1 MKKETTYSD
10 SFKCACKCVH
20 AVLKYMKSHDGFVA
34 AKDLKEL
41 VPTLVSFSKW
51 EMELTDGV
59 NNIRW
64 WAILQFSSVGY
75 VKGGFIKKVKG
86 NWYITPEGEKLVS
99 MTPEKAHDFVV
110 GEYRKWKQENA
121 KEPECE
127 DIGEIEEDA
136 SAAEDGNIPDLVLLE
151 SQAKGTINAALCRK
165 SPYDFQDMVAA
176 LLRAMGYY
184 TPFIAPK
191 GKDGGVDII
200 AYQDPLGAKAPRL
213 KVQVKHKPETAVP
226 ANDVRALRGVL
237 SSEDVGVFV
246 TSGTYSSDAKKEVS
260 GGKFIRLIDGEEFID
275 MWQTYYDKMSDED
288 KNMLPLKRIA
298 FLGSNE

>member
-41 VPTLVSFSKW
+41 VPTLVPFSKW

-136 SAAEDGNIPDLVLLE
+136 SATEDGNIPDLVLLE